1 MRLDRLAPE
10 FNPLPA
16 FASTDIRGLTADS
29 REVMPGYLF
38 AALSGVKTDGGAF
51 IDQAIARGA
60 AAVLVAKPAQIPADT
75 SAQVAVLQS
84 ENPRRDLA
92 LMAKRFF
99 ASQPPHVAAITGT
112 NGKTSTAQFLQQ
124 ILAACGK
131 AAASLGTLG
140 IQSASYQAPLHH
152 TTPDSVTLS
161 AALRDLVAHQITH
174 VALEA
179 SSHGLAQYRLDGT
192 DIQLAGFTNLSRD
205 HLDYHKDEADY
216 LAAKQRL
223 FTEVLSVD
231 GTAVVTITSEAGQQI
246 AAAAAQRGRRVMRVG
261 TPEADLYVELVSR
274 QRDGL
279 VLRAHFGDQQGEVTL
294 PLVGDFQIEN
304 VQLAMAMS
312 LQLGCAWDDVLAS
325 VSKLVAPLGRLQKA
339 GETSAGAAVYV
350 DYAHTP
356 DALANALTAL
366 RAHME
371 DNGALHLVFGCGGDR
386 DAGKRPLM
394 GEIAARL
401 AEHIIVTD
409 DNPRHED
416 AAQIRQAIL
425 AQCPMA
431 QDIADRGQAIDAAL
445 AQAQADDMVLVA
457 GKGHETGQI
466 IGDTILPFNDV
477 TYIAQALGQSKV
489 RHG

>member
-10 FNPLPA
+10 FSPLPA

-124 ILAACGK
+124 ILAACGH

-140 IQSASYQAPLHH
+140 VQSASYQAPLHH
-152 TTPDSVTLS
+152 TTPDPVTLS

-325 VSKLVAPLGRLQKA
+325 VSKLVAPLGRLQKS

-366 RAHME
+366 RAHMQ

-401 AEHIIVTD
+401 AAQIIVTD

-425 AQCPMA
+425 TQCPMA

-477 TYIAQALGQSKV
+477 TYIAQALGQSEV

>member
-10 FNPLPA
+10 FSPLPA

-99 ASQPPHVAAITGT
+99 ASQPQYVAAITGT
-112 NGKTSTAQFLQQ
+112 NGKTSTVQFLQQ

-152 TTPDSVTLS
+152 TTPDPVTLS

-325 VSKLVAPLGRLQKA
+325 VSSLVAPLGRLQKA
-339 GETSAGAAVYV
+339 GEASAGAAVYV

-366 RAHME
+366 RAHMQ

-477 TYIAQALGQSKV
+477 TYIAQALGQSEV

>member
-10 FNPLPA
+10 FSPLPA

-124 ILAACGK
+124 ILAACGH

-140 IQSASYQAPLHH
+140 VQSASYQAPLHH
-152 TTPDSVTLS
+152 TTPDPVTLS

-216 LAAKQRL
+216 LAAKQHL
-223 FTEVLSVD
+223 FTQVLSVD

-325 VSKLVAPLGRLQKA
+325 VSKLVAPLGRLQKS

-366 RAHME
+366 RAHMQ

-401 AEHIIVTD
+401 AAQIIVTD

-477 TYIAQALGQSKV
+477 TYIAQALGQSEV

>member
-10 FNPLPA
+10 LNPLPA
-16 FASTDIRGLTADS
+16 FATTDIRGLTADS
-29 REVMPGYLF
+29 RHVMPGYLF
-38 AALSGVKTDGGAF
+38 AALAGVKTDGGAF

-60 AAVLVAKPAQIPADT
+60 AAVLVAKPSQFDEQASPH
-75 SAQVAVLQS
+75 VAVLQS

-99 ASQPPHVAAITGT
+99 ARQPEHVTAITGT

-124 ILAACGK
+124 ILTACGH

-140 IQSASYQAPLHH
+140 VQSASYQAPLHH
-152 TTPDSVTLS
+152 TTPDPVTLS

-174 VALEA
+174 LALEA

-192 DIQLAGFTNLSRD
+192 DISVAGFTNLSRD

-223 FTEVLSVD
+223 FTQVLD
-231 GTAVVTITSEAGQQI
+231 ANGTAVVTVTSEAGQQI
-246 AAAAAQRGRRVMRVG
+246 AKAAASSGRRVMPIG
-261 TPEADLYVELVSR
+261 TPEADLFVELVSR

-279 VLRAHFGDQQGEVTL
+279 VLRVHFGDRHDDVRL
-294 PLVGDFQIEN
+294 PLVGDFQVEN

-312 LQLGCAWDDVLAS
+312 LLMGCAWDDILAS
-325 VSKLVAPLGRLQKA
+325 IGTLVAPPGRLQKIA
-339 GETSAGAAVYV
+339 ATAKGAVAYV

-366 RAHME
+366 RAHM
-371 DNGALHLVFGCGGDR
+371 DNKGALHLVFGCGGDR
-386 DAGKRPLM
+386 DRGKRPVM
-394 GEIAARL
+394 GEIAASL
-401 AEHIIVTD
+401 ADQIIVTD
-409 DNPRHED
+409 DNPRHE
-416 AAQIRQAIL
+416 AAEQIRQAIL

-431 QDIADRGQAIDAAL
+431 QDIGDRGQAIDAAL
-445 AQAQADDMVLVA
+445 AQAQADDIILVA
-457 GKGHETGQI
+457 GKGHETGQV
-466 IGDTILPFNDV
+466 IGDTILPFNDA
-477 TYIAQALGQSKV
+477 TYIAQALGQSEV
-489 RHG
+489 HHG

>member
-99 ASQPPHVAAITGT
+99 ATQPQYVAAITGT

-124 ILAACGK
+124 ILAACGH

-152 TTPDSVTLS
+152 TTPDPVTLS

-246 AAAAAQRGRRVMRVG
+246 AAAAARCGRRVMRVG
-261 TPEADLYVELVSR
+261 TPQADLYVELVSR

-279 VLRAHFGDQQGEVTL
+279 VLRAHFGDQQGEVIL

-312 LQLGCAWDDVLAS
+312 LQLGCAWDDVLAA
-325 VSKLVAPLGRLQKA
+325 VSSLVAPLGRLQKA

-366 RAHME
+366 RAHMQ
-371 DNGALHLVFGCGGDR
+371 DNGALHLVFGCGGGR

-394 GEIAARL
+394 GKIAARL

-409 DNPRHED
+409 DNSRHED

-477 TYIAQALGQSKV
+477 TYIAQALGQSEV

>member
-16 FASTDIRGLTADS
+16 FASTNIRGLTADS
-29 REVMPGYLF
+29 RDVMPGYLF

-60 AAVLVAKPAQIPADT
+60 AAVLVAKPAQIDT
-75 SAQVAVLQS
+75 ETTAQVAVLQS

-99 ASQPPHVAAITGT
+99 ATQPQHVVAITGT
-112 NGKTSTAQFLQQ
+112 NGKTSTAQFVQQ
-124 ILAACGK
+124 ILAACGHT
-131 AAASLGTLG
+131 AASLGTLG
-140 IQSASYQAPLHH
+140 VQSASYQAPLNH
-152 TTPDSVTLS
+152 TTPDPVTLS

-192 DIQLAGFTNLSRD
+192 DISVAGFTNLSRD

-223 FTEVLSVD
+223 FTEVLSAD
-231 GTAVVTITSEAGQQI
+231 GTAVVTVTREAGQQI
-246 AAAAAQRGRRVMRVG
+246 ADAAARGGRSVMRVG
-261 TPEADLYVELVSR
+261 TQDADLYVELVSR

-279 VLRAHFGDQQGEVTL
+279 VLRAHFDNQQGDVTL

-304 VQLAMAMS
+304 VQLAMAIS
-312 LQLGCAWDDVLAS
+312 LQLGCAWGDVLAS
-325 VSKLVAPLGRLQKA
+325 VSGLVAPMGRLQKA
-339 GETSAGAAVYV
+339 GETSSGASVYV

-356 DALANALTAL
+356 DALANALNAL
-366 RAHME
+366 RAHMH
-371 DNGALHLVFGCGGDR
+371 DKGALHVVFGCGGDR
-386 DAGKRPLM
+386 DVGKRPLM
-394 GEIAARL
+394 GEIAAHL
-401 AEHIIVTD
+401 ADQIIVTD
-409 DNPRHED
+409 DNPRHEE

-425 AQCPMA
+425 AQCPLA
-431 QDIADRGQAIDAAL
+431 QEIADRGQAIDAAL
-445 AQAQADDMVLVA
+445 VQAQADDIVLVA

-477 TYIAQALGQSKV
+477 TYIAQALGQSEV
-489 RHG
+489 HHG

>member
-10 FNPLPA
+10 FSPLPA
-16 FASTDIRGLTADS
+16 LASTDIRGLTADS

-124 ILAACGK
+124 ILAACGH

-140 IQSASYQAPLHH
+140 VQSASYQAPLHH
-152 TTPDSVTLS
+152 TTPDPVTLS

-325 VSKLVAPLGRLQKA
+325 VSSLVAPLGRLQKA

-366 RAHME
+366 RAHMQ

-401 AEHIIVTD
+401 AAQIIVTD

-477 TYIAQALGQSKV
+477 TYIAQALGQSEV